1 MRQYFNLVTSDDPMA
16 EDDMY
21 VLTTNENIYIQVTP
35 YDVPS
40 SQFFVWNEFTEVGS
54 TATLYDAMVMAIA
67 AQVLVEFNAE
77 FLSAAVE

>member
-1 MRQYFNLVTSDDPMA
+1 MQQYFNLVTSDDPMA

-35 YDVPS
+35 YDEPS

-54 TATLYDAMVMAIA
+54 AATLHDAMVMAIA
-67 AQVLVEFNAE
+67 AQVIEEFSAE
-77 FLSAAVE
+77 FQQAAG